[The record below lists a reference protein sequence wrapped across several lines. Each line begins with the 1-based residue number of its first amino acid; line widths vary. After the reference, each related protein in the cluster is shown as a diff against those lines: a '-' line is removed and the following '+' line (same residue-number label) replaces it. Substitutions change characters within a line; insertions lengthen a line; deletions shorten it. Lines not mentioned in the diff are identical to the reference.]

1 MYQKRNKE
9 LEVLRLYLSD
19 YSKRFY
25 LREISKISRLPLKN
39 VQRALESLE
48 RSKILKSEVS
58 GKNKYFFLNLDN
70 IGAKIMLLQAEA
82 HSTLIFLEKYAQFKL
97 FVKEIKTDVP
107 IIIFGSFA
115 KLSATK
121 DSDVDIL
128 VVSGKEISL
137 PAHLLPNK
145 IHKIRISE
153 KNFVK
158 SSVEGETLIKK
169 AQDSHIIINNH
180 SFFINFMWE
189 KYAKQH

>member
-1 MYQKRNKE
+1 MYPKRNKE

-25 LREISKISRLPLKN
+25 LREISKMSRLPLKN

-58 GKNKYFFLNLDN
+58 GKNKYFFLNLEN
-70 IGAKIMLLQAEA
+70 IETKIMLLQAEA
-82 HSTLIFLEKYAQFKL
+82 HSTLMFLEKYAQFKL
-97 FVKEIKTDVP
+97 FVKEIKTDAP

-137 PAHLLPNK
+137 PTHLLPNK
-145 IHKIRISE
+145 THKIRISE

-158 SSVEGETLIKK
+158 SSVEGEMLIKK
-169 AQDSHIIINNH
+169 VQDNHIIINNH

>member
-25 LREISKISRLPLKN
+25 LREISKMSRLPLKN

-48 RSKILKSEVS
+48 RSKILKSEAS

-70 IGAKIMLLQAEA
+70 IEAKIMLLQAEA
-82 HSTLIFLEKYAQFKL
+82 HSTLMFLEKYAQFKL
-97 FVKEIKTDVP
+97 FVKEIKANIP

-128 VVSGKEISL
+128 VESSKEISL
-137 PAHLLPNK
+137 PALLLPNK
-145 IHKIRISE
+145 IHKVRISE
-153 KNFVK
+153 GNFVK
-158 SSVEGETLIKK
+158 SSVEGEILIKK

-189 KYAKQH
+189 KYANQH